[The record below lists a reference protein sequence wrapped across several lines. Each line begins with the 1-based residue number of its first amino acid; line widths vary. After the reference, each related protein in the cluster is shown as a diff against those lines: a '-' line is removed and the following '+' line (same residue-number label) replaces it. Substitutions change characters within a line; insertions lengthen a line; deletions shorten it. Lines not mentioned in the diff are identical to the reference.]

1 MKKLRICFKFIAN
14 MFLESAFTFSEVAAL
29 DRAASSLCS
38 RLIATFGLSEVLFGI
53 FALSI
58 PPELL

>member
-29 DRAASSLCS
+29 DRACKQSLFS
-38 RLIATFGLSEVLFGI
+38 LNRNFRFI
-53 FALSI
+53 
-58 PPELL
+58 